1 MRGIQRLLLVL
12 CGCLCVTVAQAQ
24 TASTGAARAFPA
36 RPLTLIVPV
45 PPGGILDYVARLVA
59 PPLSRVLGQPVVVEN
74 KSGASGNI
82 AATYVARAKPDGYTM
97 LVGYSMFHVGNPT
110 MFTQLQWDPL
120 RDFSSVAMLAVSPHL
135 VAVHPSL
142 PVKTLQELVAYA
154 RANPGKVNYGTPGN
168 GSVPHVG
175 VELFKQMTKA
185 DFTQVP
191 YKGSGPMML
200 DVISGSVQMTV
211 ATPPSVMSHI
221 QAGKLRGLAIAAKTR
236 SPLLPDVP
244 TAAEAGYPGF
254 ELEAWVAL
262 FAPAG
267 TPPDAIKRV
276 TDALRQV
283 LDTEDIRKAAA
294 NSGIE
299 ARYMPPAQLDQVV
312 KSDLD
317 YWSKVIR
324 AANITAD

>member
-1 MRGIQRLLLVL
+1 MRALRKVGLLFI
-12 CGCLCVTVAQAQ
+12 GCLCAIAAQAQ
-24 TASTGAARAFPA
+24 PASTGSGQPFPN
-36 RPLTLIVPV
+36 RLVTLIVPV

-59 PPLSRVLGQPVVVEN
+59 APLAKAIGQTVVVEN

-82 AATYVARAKPDGYTM
+82 AATYVARAKPDGYTL

-110 MFTQLQWDPL
+110 MFSQLQWDPL

-135 VAVHPSL
+135 IAVHPSL
-142 PVKTLQELVAYA
+142 PVNNLQELVAYA

-175 VELFKQMTKA
+175 VELFKQLAKA
-185 DFTQVP
+185 NFTQVP
-191 YKGSGPMML
+191 YKRSGPMMI
-200 DVISGSVQMTV
+200 DVISGQVQMTV

-244 TAAEAGYPGF
+244 TSAEAGFPGF

-262 FAPAG
+262 FAPTG
-267 TPPDAIKRV
+267 TPPEALKRL
-276 TDALRQV
+276 TDALKQA
-283 LDTEDIRKAAA
+283 LDTDEIKKATS

-299 ARYMPPAQLDQVV
+299 ARYMTPTQLDQLV
-312 KSDLD
+312 KEDLE

-324 AANITAD
+324 EAKISAD

>member
-1 MRGIQRLLLVL
+1 MHVLGRFFAILSGLL
-12 CGCLCVTVAQAQ
+12 CIASAHAQ
-24 TASTGAARAFPA
+24 TFPS
-36 RPLTLIVPV
+36 RPVTLIVPV

-59 PPLSRVLGQPVVVEN
+59 PPLSKALGQPVVVEN
-74 KSGASGNI
+74 KAGASGNI
-82 AATYVARAKPDGYTM
+82 AATYVARAKNDGYTM

-110 MFTQLQWDPL
+110 MFSQLQWDPL

-142 PVKTLQELVAYA
+142 PVNNLQELVNYA

-175 VELFKQMTKA
+175 VELFKQLTKVN
-185 DFTQVP
+185 FTQVP
-191 YKGSGPMML
+191 YKGSGPMMI
-200 DVISGSVQMTV
+200 DVISGQVQMTV

-221 QAGKLRGLAIAAKTR
+221 QAGKLRGLAIAAKQR
-236 SPLLPDVP
+236 SPLMPEVP
-244 TAAEAGYPGF
+244 TSAEAGFPGF

-267 TPPDAIKRV
+267 TPPEAVKRL
-276 TDALRQV
+276 TDAVKQV
-283 LDTEDIRKAAA
+283 LDTEEVKKAATA
-294 NSGIE
+294 SGIE
-299 ARYMPPAQLDQVV
+299 ARHMTPAQLDQVV
-312 KSDLD
+312 KTDLE

-324 AANITAD
+324 EAKISAD

>member
-12 CGCLCVTVAQAQ
+12 CGCLCAAAAQAQ
-24 TASTGAARAFPA
+24 TAPTGTAQAFPN
-36 RPLTLIVPV
+36 RPVTLIVPV

-59 PPLSRVLGQPVVVEN
+59 PPLSRALGQPVVVEN

-142 PVKTLQELVAYA
+142 PVKTLQELVVYA

-185 DFTQVP
+185 NFTQVP

-262 FAPAG
+262 FAPTG
-267 TPPDAIKRV
+267 TPPEAIKRV

-283 LDTEDIRKAAA
+283 LDAEDIRKTAA

-299 ARYMPPAQLDQVV
+299 ARYMTPAQLDQVV
-312 KSDLD
+312 KTDLD

>member
-1 MRGIQRLLLVL
+1 MRALGKAVLLLI
-12 CGCLCVTVAQAQ
+12 GCVCALAAQAQ
-24 TASTGAARAFPA
+24 PFPN
-36 RPLTLIVPV
+36 RPVTLTVPV

-59 PPLSRVLGQPVVVEN
+59 PPLAKILAQPVVVEN

-82 AATYVARAKPDGYTM
+82 AATFVARAKPDGYTL

-110 MFTQLQWDPL
+110 LFSQLQWDPL
-120 RDFSSVAMLAVSPHL
+120 RDFAPVAMLAVSPHL

-142 PVKTLQELVAYA
+142 PVNNLQELVAYA
-154 RANPGKVNYGTPGN
+154 RANPGRVNYGTPGN

-175 VELFKQMTKA
+175 VELFKQIAKINL
-185 DFTQVP
+185 TQVP

-200 DVISGSVQMTV
+200 DVISGQVQMTV

-221 QAGKLRGLAIAAKTR
+221 QSGKLRGLAIAAKTR

-244 TAAEAGYPGF
+244 TSAESGYPGF

-267 TPPDAIKRV
+267 TPPEAVKRL
-276 TDALRQV
+276 TDALKQV
-283 LDTEDIRKAAA
+283 LDTEEIRKATS

-299 ARYMPPAQLDQVV
+299 ARYMPPAELDQVV
-312 KSDLD
+312 RTDLE

-324 AANITAD
+324 EAKISAD

>member
-1 MRGIQRLLLVL
+1 MRTLGKTALLII
-12 CGCLCVTVAQAQ
+12 GCLCAIAAQAQ
-24 TASTGAARAFPA
+24 PASTGSGQAFPS
-36 RPLTLIVPV
+36 RPVTLIVPV

-59 PPLSRVLGQPVVVEN
+59 PPLAKAIGQTVVVEN

-82 AATYVARAKPDGYTM
+82 AATYVARAKPDGYTL

-110 MFTQLQWDPL
+110 LFSQLQWDPL

-135 VAVHPSL
+135 IAVHPSL
-142 PVKTLQELVAYA
+142 PVNTLQELVTYA
-154 RANPGKVNYGTPGN
+154 KANPGKVNYGTPGN

-185 DFTQVP
+185 NFTQVP
-191 YKGSGPMML
+191 YKGSGPMMI
-200 DVISGSVQMTV
+200 DVISGQVQMTV

-221 QAGKLRGLAIAAKTR
+221 QAGKLRGLAIAAKRR

-244 TAAEAGYPGF
+244 TSAEAGFPGF

-262 FAPAG
+262 FAPTG
-267 TPPDAIKRV
+267 TPPEAVKRL
-276 TDALRQV
+276 TDALKQV
-283 LDTEDIRKAAA
+283 LDTDEIKKATG

-299 ARYMPPAQLDQVV
+299 ARYMTPAQLDQLV
-312 KSDLD
+312 KADLE

-324 AANITAD
+324 EAKISAD

>member
-1 MRGIQRLLLVL
+1 MRALGKAVLLFI
-12 CGCLCVTVAQAQ
+12 GCFCAVGVQAQ
-24 TASTGAARAFPA
+24 PFPN
-36 RPLTLIVPV
+36 RPVTLIVPV

-59 PPLSRVLGQPVVVEN
+59 PPLAKILAQSVVVEN

-82 AATYVARAKPDGYTM
+82 AATFVARAKPDGYTL

-110 MFTQLQWDPL
+110 LFSQLQWDPL
-120 RDFSSVAMLAVSPHL
+120 RDFAPVAMLAVSPHL

-142 PVKTLQELVAYA
+142 PVNNLQELVAYA

-175 VELFKQMTKA
+175 VELFKQIAKINL
-185 DFTQVP
+185 TQVP

-200 DVISGSVQMTV
+200 DVISGQVQMTV

-244 TAAEAGYPGF
+244 TSAESGYPGF

-267 TPPDAIKRV
+267 TPPEAVKRL
-276 TDALRQV
+276 TDALKQV
-283 LDTEDIRKAAA
+283 LDTEEIRKATS

-312 KSDLD
+312 RIDLE

-324 AANITAD
+324 EAKISAD

>member
-1 MRGIQRLLLVL
+1 MRGINRLLI
-12 CGCLCVTVAQAQ
+12 GITACVCAAMAQAQ
-24 TASTGAARAFPA
+24 PFPN
-36 RPLTLIVPV
+36 RPVTLIVPV

-59 PPLSRVLGQPVVVEN
+59 PPLSRALGQPVVVEN

-82 AATYVARAKPDGYTM
+82 AATYVARSRADGYTM

-110 MFTQLQWDPL
+110 MFSQLQWDPL
-120 RDFSSVAMLAVSPHL
+120 RDFASVAMLAVSPHL

-142 PVKTLQELVAYA
+142 PVRNLQELVAYA

-185 DFTQVP
+185 NFTQVP

-244 TAAEAGYPGF
+244 TSAEAGYPGF

-267 TPPDAIKRV
+267 TPTDALKRV
-276 TDALRQV
+276 TDAVKQV
-283 LDTEDIRKAAA
+283 LETEEIRKATAS
-294 NSGIE
+294 SGIE
-299 ARYMPPAQLDQVV
+299 ARYMTPAQLDQVV
-312 KSDLD
+312 KTDLE

>member
-1 MRGIQRLLLVL
+1 MHVLGRFLATLTGLL
-12 CGCLCVTVAQAQ
+12 CIASAHAQ
-24 TASTGAARAFPA
+24 TFPI
-36 RPLTLIVPV
+36 RPVTLIVPV

-59 PPLSRVLGQPVVVEN
+59 PPLSKALGQPVVVEN
-74 KSGASGNI
+74 KAGASGNI
-82 AATYVARAKPDGYTM
+82 AATYVARAKNDGYTM

-110 MFTQLQWDPL
+110 MFSQLQWDPL

-142 PVKTLQELVAYA
+142 PVNNLQELVNYA

-175 VELFKQMTKA
+175 VELFKQLTKVN
-185 DFTQVP
+185 FTQVP
-191 YKGSGPMML
+191 YKGSGPMMI
-200 DVISGSVQMTV
+200 DVISGQVQMTV

-221 QAGKLRGLAIAAKTR
+221 QAGKLRGLAIAAKQR
-236 SPLLPDVP
+236 SPLMPEVP
-244 TAAEAGYPGF
+244 TSAEAGFPGF

-267 TPPDAIKRV
+267 TPPEAVKRL
-276 TDALRQV
+276 TDALKQV
-283 LDTEDIRKAAA
+283 LDTEEVKKAATA
-294 NSGIE
+294 SGIE
-299 ARYMPPAQLDQVV
+299 ARHMTPAQLDQVV
-312 KSDLD
+312 KTDLE

-324 AANITAD
+324 EAKISAD

>member
-1 MRGIQRLLLVL
+1 MHVLGRFLATLTGLL
-12 CGCLCVTVAQAQ
+12 CIASAHAQ
-24 TASTGAARAFPA
+24 TFPI
-36 RPLTLIVPV
+36 RPVTLIVPV

-59 PPLSRVLGQPVVVEN
+59 PPLSKALGQPVVVEN

-82 AATYVARAKPDGYTM
+82 AATYVARAKNDGYTM

-110 MFTQLQWDPL
+110 MFSQLQWDPL

-142 PVKTLQELVAYA
+142 PVNNLQELVSYA

-175 VELFKQMTKA
+175 VELFKQLTKA
-185 DFTQVP
+185 NFTQVP
-191 YKGSGPMML
+191 YKGSGPMMI
-200 DVISGSVQMTV
+200 DVISGQVQMTV

-221 QAGKLRGLAIAAKTR
+221 QAGKLRGLAIAAKQR
-236 SPLLPDVP
+236 SPLMPEVP
-244 TAAEAGYPGF
+244 TSAEAGFPGF

-267 TPPDAIKRV
+267 TPPEAVKRL
-276 TDALRQV
+276 TDAVKQV
-283 LDTEDIRKAAA
+283 LDTEEVKKAATA
-294 NSGIE
+294 SGIE
-299 ARYMPPAQLDQVV
+299 ARHMTPAQLDQVV
-312 KSDLD
+312 KTDLE

-324 AANITAD
+324 EAKISAD

>member
-1 MRGIQRLLLVL
+1 MCALGKAVLLFI
-12 CGCLCVTVAQAQ
+12 GCFCAVGVQAQ
-24 TASTGAARAFPA
+24 PFPN
-36 RPLTLIVPV
+36 RPVTLIVPV

-59 PPLSRVLGQPVVVEN
+59 PPLAKILAQSVVVEN

-82 AATYVARAKPDGYTM
+82 AATFVARAKPDGYTL

-110 MFTQLQWDPL
+110 LFSQLQWDPL
-120 RDFSSVAMLAVSPHL
+120 RDFAPVAMLAVSPHL

-142 PVKTLQELVAYA
+142 PVNNLQELVAYA

-175 VELFKQMTKA
+175 VELFKQIAKINL
-185 DFTQVP
+185 TQVP

-200 DVISGSVQMTV
+200 DVISGQVQMTV

-244 TAAEAGYPGF
+244 TSAESGYPGF

-267 TPPDAIKRV
+267 TPPEAVKRL
-276 TDALRQV
+276 TDALKQV
-283 LDTEDIRKAAA
+283 LDTEDIRKATS

-312 KSDLD
+312 RIDLE

-324 AANITAD
+324 EAKISAD

>member
-1 MRGIQRLLLVL
+1 MRALGKAVLLFI
-12 CGCLCVTVAQAQ
+12 GCFCAVGVQAQ
-24 TASTGAARAFPA
+24 PFPN
-36 RPLTLIVPV
+36 RPVTLIVPV

-59 PPLSRVLGQPVVVEN
+59 PPLAKILAQSVVVEN

-82 AATYVARAKPDGYTM
+82 AATFVARAKPDGYTL

-110 MFTQLQWDPL
+110 LFSQLQWDPL
-120 RDFSSVAMLAVSPHL
+120 RDFAPVAMLAVSPHL

-142 PVKTLQELVAYA
+142 PVNNLQELVAYA

-175 VELFKQMTKA
+175 VELFKQIAKINL
-185 DFTQVP
+185 TQVP

-200 DVISGSVQMTV
+200 DVISGQVQMTV

-244 TAAEAGYPGF
+244 TSAESGYPGF

-267 TPPDAIKRV
+267 TPPEAVKRL
-276 TDALRQV
+276 TDALKQV
-283 LDTEDIRKAAA
+283 LDTEDIRKATS

-312 KSDLD
+312 RIDLE

-324 AANITAD
+324 EAKISAD

>member
-1 MRGIQRLLLVL
+1 MCALGKAVLLFI
-12 CGCLCVTVAQAQ
+12 GCFCAVGVQAQ
-24 TASTGAARAFPA
+24 PFPN
-36 RPLTLIVPV
+36 RPVTLIVPV

-59 PPLSRVLGQPVVVEN
+59 PPLAKILAQSVVVEN

-82 AATYVARAKPDGYTM
+82 AATFVARAKPDGYTL

-110 MFTQLQWDPL
+110 LFSQLQWDPL
-120 RDFSSVAMLAVSPHL
+120 RDFAPVAMLAVSPHL

-142 PVKTLQELVAYA
+142 PVNNLQELVAYA

-175 VELFKQMTKA
+175 VELFKQIAKINL
-185 DFTQVP
+185 TQVP

-200 DVISGSVQMTV
+200 DVISGQVQMTV

-244 TAAEAGYPGF
+244 TSAESGYPGF

-267 TPPDAIKRV
+267 TPPEAVKRL
-276 TDALRQV
+276 TDALKQV
-283 LDTEDIRKAAA
+283 LDTEEIRKATS

-312 KSDLD
+312 RIDLE

-324 AANITAD
+324 EAKISAD

>member
-1 MRGIQRLLLVL
+1 MHVLGRFLATLTGLL
-12 CGCLCVTVAQAQ
+12 CIASAHAQ
-24 TASTGAARAFPA
+24 TFPI
-36 RPLTLIVPV
+36 RPVTLIVPV

-59 PPLSRVLGQPVVVEN
+59 PPLSKALGQPVVVEN
-74 KSGASGNI
+74 KAGASGNI
-82 AATYVARAKPDGYTM
+82 AATYVARAKNDGYTM

-110 MFTQLQWDPL
+110 MFSQLQWDPL

-142 PVKTLQELVAYA
+142 PVNNLQELVSYA

-175 VELFKQMTKA
+175 VELFKQLTKVN
-185 DFTQVP
+185 FTQVP
-191 YKGSGPMML
+191 YKGSGPMMI
-200 DVISGSVQMTV
+200 DVISGQVQMTV

-221 QAGKLRGLAIAAKTR
+221 QAGKLRGLAIAAKQR
-236 SPLLPDVP
+236 SPLMPEVP
-244 TAAEAGYPGF
+244 TSAEAGFPGF

-267 TPPDAIKRV
+267 TPPEAVKRL
-276 TDALRQV
+276 TDALKQV
-283 LDTEDIRKAAA
+283 LDTEEVKKAATA
-294 NSGIE
+294 SGIE
-299 ARYMPPAQLDQVV
+299 ARHMTPAQLDQVV
-312 KSDLD
+312 KTDLE

-324 AANITAD
+324 EAKISAD

>member
-1 MRGIQRLLLVL
+1 MRMLKQVVL
-12 CGCLCVTVAQAQ
+12 AVIGGLCVLTVATAQAQ
-24 TASTGAARAFPA
+24 PFPN
-36 RPLTLIVPV
+36 RPVTLIVPV

-59 PPLSRVLGQPVVVEN
+59 PPLSRAIGQPVVVEN

-82 AATYVARAKPDGYTM
+82 AATYVARSKPDGYTM

-110 MFTQLQWDPL
+110 MFKELQWDPL

-135 VAVHPSL
+135 VAVHPSM
-142 PVKTLQELVAYA
+142 PVKNLQELVAYA

-185 DFTQVP
+185 NFTQVP

-244 TAAEAGYPGF
+244 TSAEAGFPGF

-262 FAPAG
+262 FAPTG
-267 TPPDAIKRV
+267 TPPDAVKRL
-276 TDALRQV
+276 TEALKQV
-283 LDTEDIRKAAA
+283 LETDEVRKATT

-299 ARYMPPAQLDQVV
+299 ARYMTPAQLDQAV
-312 KSDLD
+312 KTDLE

>member
-1 MRGIQRLLLVL
+1 MHVLGRFLATLTGLL
-12 CGCLCVTVAQAQ
+12 CIASAHAQ
-24 TASTGAARAFPA
+24 TFPS
-36 RPLTLIVPV
+36 RPVTLIVPV

-59 PPLSRVLGQPVVVEN
+59 PPLSKALGQPVVVEN

-82 AATYVARAKPDGYTM
+82 AATYVARAKNDGYTM

-110 MFTQLQWDPL
+110 MFSQLQWDPL

-142 PVKTLQELVAYA
+142 PVNNLQELVNYA

-175 VELFKQMTKA
+175 VELFKQLTKVN
-185 DFTQVP
+185 FTQVP
-191 YKGSGPMML
+191 YKGSGPMMI
-200 DVISGSVQMTV
+200 DVISGQVQMTV

-221 QAGKLRGLAIAAKTR
+221 QAGKLRGLAIAAKQR
-236 SPLLPDVP
+236 SPLMPEVP
-244 TAAEAGYPGF
+244 TSAEAGFPGF

-267 TPPDAIKRV
+267 TPPEAVKRL
-276 TDALRQV
+276 TDAVKQV
-283 LDTEDIRKAAA
+283 LDTEEVKKAATA
-294 NSGIE
+294 SGIE
-299 ARYMPPAQLDQVV
+299 ARHMTPAQLDQVV
-312 KSDLD
+312 KTDLE

-324 AANITAD
+324 EAKISAD

>member
-1 MRGIQRLLLVL
+1 MSLFSKSFLAAIGLCLVA
-12 CGCLCVTVAQAQ
+12 TAQAQ
-24 TASTGAARAFPA
+24 SFPN
-36 RPLTLIVPV
+36 RPVTLIVPV
-45 PPGGILDYVARLVA
+45 PPGGILDYVARLVSA
-59 PPLSRVLGQPVVVEN
+59 PLSKALGQPVVVEN
-74 KSGASGNI
+74 KPGASGNI
-82 AATYVARAKPDGYTM
+82 AATYVARARADGYTL

-110 MFTQLQWDPL
+110 MFSQLQWDPL

-142 PVKTLQELVAYA
+142 PVTSLQELVSYA

-175 VELFKQMTKA
+175 VELFKQMTNI
-185 DFTQVP
+185 DLTHVP

-200 DVISGSVQMTV
+200 DVVAGQVQMTV
-211 ATPPSVMSHI
+211 ATPPSVMQHI
-221 QAGKLRGLAIAAKTR
+221 QAGKLRGLAIAAKAR
-236 SPLLPDVP
+236 SPLMPDIP
-244 TAAEAGYPGF
+244 TSAEAGFPGF

-267 TPPDAIKRV
+267 TPPDALKRLTEAIK
-276 TDALRQV
+276 QV
-283 LDTEDIRKAAA
+283 LETDEIKKAAA

-299 ARYMPPAQLDQVV
+299 ARYMTPAQLDQVV
-312 KSDLD
+312 KTDLD

-324 AANITAD
+324 NAGIKAD

>member
-1 MRGIQRLLLVL
+1 MHVLGRSFAILSGLL
-12 CGCLCVTVAQAQ
+12 CIASAHAQ
-24 TASTGAARAFPA
+24 TFPS
-36 RPLTLIVPV
+36 RPVTLIVPV

-59 PPLSRVLGQPVVVEN
+59 SPLSKALGQPVVVEN

-82 AATYVARAKPDGYTM
+82 AATYVARAKNDGYTM

-110 MFTQLQWDPL
+110 MFSQLQWDPL

-142 PVKTLQELVAYA
+142 PVNNLQELVAYA

-175 VELFKQMTKA
+175 VELFKQLTKA
-185 DFTQVP
+185 NFTQVP
-191 YKGSGPMML
+191 YKGSGPMMI
-200 DVISGSVQMTV
+200 DVISGQVQMTV

-221 QAGKLRGLAIAAKTR
+221 QAGKLRGLAIAAKQR
-236 SPLLPDVP
+236 SPLMPEVP
-244 TAAEAGYPGF
+244 TSAEAGFPGF

-267 TPPDAIKRV
+267 TPPEAVKRL
-276 TDALRQV
+276 TDALKQV
-283 LDTEDIRKAAA
+283 LDTEEVKKAATA
-294 NSGIE
+294 SGIE
-299 ARYMPPAQLDQVV
+299 ARHMTPAQLDQVV
-312 KSDLD
+312 KTDLE

-324 AANITAD
+324 EAKISAD

>member
-1 MRGIQRLLLVL
+1 MHVLGRFFATLTGLL
-12 CGCLCVTVAQAQ
+12 CIASAHAQ
-24 TASTGAARAFPA
+24 TFPS
-36 RPLTLIVPV
+36 RPVTLIVPV

-59 PPLSRVLGQPVVVEN
+59 PPLSKALGQPVVVEN

-82 AATYVARAKPDGYTM
+82 AATYVARAKNDGYTM

-110 MFTQLQWDPL
+110 MFSQLQWDPL
-120 RDFSSVAMLAVSPHL
+120 RGFSSVAMLAVSPHL

-142 PVKTLQELVAYA
+142 PVNNLQELVNYA

-175 VELFKQMTKA
+175 VELFKQLTKVN
-185 DFTQVP
+185 FTQVP
-191 YKGSGPMML
+191 YKGSGPMMI
-200 DVISGSVQMTV
+200 DVISGQVQMTV

-221 QAGKLRGLAIAAKTR
+221 QAGKLRGLAIAAKKR
-236 SPLLPDVP
+236 SPLMPEVP
-244 TAAEAGYPGF
+244 TTAEAGFPGF

-267 TPPDAIKRV
+267 TPPEAVKRL
-276 TDALRQV
+276 TDAVKQV
-283 LDTEDIRKAAA
+283 LDTEEVKKAATA
-294 NSGIE
+294 SGIE
-299 ARYMPPAQLDQVV
+299 ARHMTPAQLDQVV
-312 KSDLD
+312 KTDLE

-324 AANITAD
+324 EAKISAD

>member
-1 MRGIQRLLLVL
+1 MRALGNAGLLFI
-12 CGCLCVTVAQAQ
+12 GCFCAVGVQAQ
-24 TASTGAARAFPA
+24 PFPN
-36 RPLTLIVPV
+36 RPVTLIVPV

-59 PPLSRVLGQPVVVEN
+59 PPLAKILAQSVVVEN

-82 AATYVARAKPDGYTM
+82 AATFVARAKPDGYTL

-110 MFTQLQWDPL
+110 LFSQLQWDPL
-120 RDFSSVAMLAVSPHL
+120 RDFAPVAMLAVSPHL

-142 PVKTLQELVAYA
+142 PVNNLQELVAYA

-175 VELFKQMTKA
+175 VELFKQIAKINL
-185 DFTQVP
+185 TQVP

-200 DVISGSVQMTV
+200 DVISGQVQMTV

-244 TAAEAGYPGF
+244 TSAESGYPGF

-267 TPPDAIKRV
+267 TPPEAVKRL
-276 TDALRQV
+276 TDALKQV
-283 LDTEDIRKAAA
+283 LDTEEIRKATS

-312 KSDLD
+312 RIDLE

-324 AANITAD
+324 EAKISAD

>member
-1 MRGIQRLLLVL
+1 MRALGKFVLLFI
-12 CGCLCVTVAQAQ
+12 GCLCTIAAQAK
-24 TASTGAARAFPA
+24 TFPN
-36 RPLTLIVPV
+36 RPVTLIVPV

-59 PPLSRVLGQPVVVEN
+59 PPLAKAIGQAVVVEN

-82 AATYVARAKPDGYTM
+82 AATYVARAKPDGYTL

-110 MFTQLQWDPL
+110 MFSQLQWDPL

-135 VAVHPSL
+135 IAVHPSL
-142 PVKTLQELVAYA
+142 PVNNLQELVAYA
-154 RANPGKVNYGTPGN
+154 KANPGKVNYGTPGN

-185 DFTQVP
+185 NFTQVP
-191 YKGSGPMML
+191 YKGSGPMMI
-200 DVISGSVQMTV
+200 DVISGQVQMTV

-244 TAAEAGYPGF
+244 TSAEAGFPGF

-262 FAPAG
+262 FAPTG
-267 TPPDAIKRV
+267 TPPEALKRL
-276 TDALRQV
+276 TDALKQV
-283 LDTEDIRKAAA
+283 LDTDEIKKATS

-299 ARYMPPAQLDQVV
+299 ARYMSPAQLDQLV
-312 KSDLD
+312 KADLE

-324 AANITAD
+324 EAKISAD

>member
-1 MRGIQRLLLVL
+1 M
-12 CGCLCVTVAQAQ
+12 
-24 TASTGAARAFPA
+24 
-36 RPLTLIVPV
+36 PV

-59 PPLSRVLGQPVVVEN
+59 PPLAKAIGQTVVVEN

-82 AATYVARAKPDGYTM
+82 AATYVARAKPDGYTL

-110 MFTQLQWDPL
+110 LFSQLQWDPL

-135 VAVHPSL
+135 IAVHPSL
-142 PVKTLQELVAYA
+142 PVNTLQELVTYA
-154 RANPGKVNYGTPGN
+154 KANPGKVNYGTPGN

-175 VELFKQMTKA
+175 VELFKQIAKINL
-185 DFTQVP
+185 TQVP

-200 DVISGSVQMTV
+200 DVISGQVQMTV

-244 TAAEAGYPGF
+244 TSAESGYPGF

-267 TPPDAIKRV
+267 TPPEAVKRL
-276 TDALRQV
+276 TDALKQV
-283 LDTEDIRKAAA
+283 LDTEEIRKATS

-299 ARYMPPAQLDQVV
+299 ARYMPPAELDQVV
-312 KSDLD
+312 RTDLE

-324 AANITAD
+324 EAKISAD

>member
-1 MRGIQRLLLVL
+1 MHVLGRFFATLTGLL
-12 CGCLCVTVAQAQ
+12 CIASAHAQA
-24 TASTGAARAFPA
+24 FPS
-36 RPLTLIVPV
+36 RPVTLIVPV

-59 PPLSRVLGQPVVVEN
+59 PPLSKALGQPVVVEN

-82 AATYVARAKPDGYTM
+82 AATYVARAKNDGYTM

-110 MFTQLQWDPL
+110 MFSQLQWDPL

-142 PVKTLQELVAYA
+142 PVNNLQDLVNYA

-175 VELFKQMTKA
+175 VELFKQLTKVN
-185 DFTQVP
+185 FTQVP
-191 YKGSGPMML
+191 YKGSGPMMI
-200 DVISGSVQMTV
+200 DVISGQVQMTV

-221 QAGKLRGLAIAAKTR
+221 QAGKLRGLAIAAKKR
-236 SPLLPDVP
+236 SPLMPEVP
-244 TAAEAGYPGF
+244 TTAEAGFPGF

-267 TPPDAIKRV
+267 TPPEAVKRL
-276 TDALRQV
+276 TDALKQV
-283 LDTEDIRKAAA
+283 LDTEEVKKAATA
-294 NSGIE
+294 SGIE
-299 ARYMPPAQLDQVV
+299 ARHMTPAQLDQVV
-312 KSDLD
+312 KTDLE

-324 AANITAD
+324 EAKISAD

>member
-1 MRGIQRLLLVL
+1 MHTLGRFLVALTGLL
-12 CGCLCVTVAQAQ
+12 CL
-24 TASTGAARAFPA
+24 GAAHAQSFPN
-36 RPLTLIVPV
+36 RPVTLIVPV

-59 PPLSRVLGQPVVVEN
+59 PPLSRAIGQPVVVEN

-82 AATYVARAKPDGYTM
+82 AASYVAKSKPDGYTM

-110 MFTQLQWDPL
+110 MFSQLQWDPL

-135 VAVHPSL
+135 LAVHPSL
-142 PVKTLQELVAYA
+142 PVKTLPELVAYA

-175 VELFKQMTKA
+175 VELFKQLTKVN
-185 DFTQVP
+185 FTQVP
-191 YKGSGPMML
+191 YKGSGPMMI
-200 DVISGSVQMTV
+200 DVLSGQVQMTV

-221 QAGKLRGLAIAAKTR
+221 QGGKLRGLAIAAKSR

-244 TAAEAGYPGF
+244 TTAEAGFPGF

-267 TPPDAIKRV
+267 TPPEAVKRL
-276 TDALRQV
+276 TDALKQV
-283 LDTEDIRKAAA
+283 LDTEEVKKAAG

-299 ARYMPPAQLDQVV
+299 ARYMTPAQLDQVV
-312 KSDLD
+312 KSDLE

-324 AANITAD
+324 EAKISAD

>member
-1 MRGIQRLLLVL
+1 MRALGKAVLLFI
-12 CGCLCVTVAQAQ
+12 GCFCAVGVQAQ
-24 TASTGAARAFPA
+24 PFPN
-36 RPLTLIVPV
+36 RPVTLIVPV

-59 PPLSRVLGQPVVVEN
+59 PPLAKILAQSVVVEN

-82 AATYVARAKPDGYTM
+82 AATFVARAKPDGYTL

-110 MFTQLQWDPL
+110 LFSQLQWDPL
-120 RDFSSVAMLAVSPHL
+120 RDFAPVAMLAVSPHL

-142 PVKTLQELVAYA
+142 PVNNLQELVAYA

-175 VELFKQMTKA
+175 VELFKQIAKINL
-185 DFTQVP
+185 TQVP

-200 DVISGSVQMTV
+200 DVISGQVQMTV

-244 TAAEAGYPGF
+244 TSAESGYPGF

-267 TPPDAIKRV
+267 TPPDAVKRL
-276 TDALRQV
+276 TDALKQV
-283 LDTEDIRKAAA
+283 LDTEEIRKATS

-312 KSDLD
+312 RIDLE

-324 AANITAD
+324 EAKISAD